1 MRSRPCSYR
10 LICPGVTWAAS
21 ASSRTVIPRS
31 WRYSFKRCPMCVS
44 TELLRSMGIILV
56 RSPLYFILRAKF
68 ASHHPFSPALRAAL
82 SLGVAPLDPTVN
94 FAEIVRLSVATE
106 HHHRDYRYTCWS
118 HYQNDVRLAA
128 ANPFRCQADRSP
140 TLNRCLA
147 GNQRSRRSTR
157 RSPLGSFLA
166 QRDS

>member
-1 MRSRPCSYR
+1 MRSRPCSDW

-21 ASSRTVIPRS
+21 ASSRNVIPRS

-106 HHHRDYRYTCWS
+106 HHHRDYRYTS
-118 HYQNDVRLAA
+118 S
-128 ANPFRCQADRSP
+128 RSP

>member
-1 MRSRPCSYR
+1 MLTVFLQALSDVCVDGALAIYGDHPCS
-10 LICPGVTWAAS
+10 LAPVLHPEGPS
-21 ASSRTVIPRS
+21 LP
-31 WRYSFKRCPMCVS
+31 
-44 TELLRSMGIILV
+44 
-56 RSPLYFILRAKF
+56 SP
-68 ASHHPFSPALRAAL
+68 SHPFSPALRAAL

-106 HHHRDYRYTCWS
+106 HHHRDYRYT
-118 HYQNDVRLAA
+118 
-128 ANPFRCQADRSP
+128 PDRSP